1 MSVRTLPSLLERCA
15 RNQRGE
21 SLLHPELHLGK
32 TKFMIGSLFTVED
45 TPRVF
50 YIRADTLS
58 LLAPQSLSDKN
69 GIEFSAD
76 LAQEASSAPSERE
89 PRRVSD
95 HSKNQER
102 KKFVHRDNHRDD
114 RDDSRPREN
123 SSRPLFE
130 MYETSE
136 TCEVESS

>member
-1 MSVRTLPSLLERCA
+1 
-15 RNQRGE
+15 
-21 SLLHPELHLGK
+21 
-32 TKFMIGSLFTVED
+32 MIWCFFTVED

-58 LLAPQSLSDKN
+58 LLAPQTLSDKN
-69 GIEFSAD
+69 AIEFSAD

-89 PRRVSD
+89 PRRVAD
-95 HSKNQER
+95 HAKTQER

-114 RDDSRPREN
+114 RDDTRPREN

-130 MYETSE
+130 M
-136 TCEVESS
+136 